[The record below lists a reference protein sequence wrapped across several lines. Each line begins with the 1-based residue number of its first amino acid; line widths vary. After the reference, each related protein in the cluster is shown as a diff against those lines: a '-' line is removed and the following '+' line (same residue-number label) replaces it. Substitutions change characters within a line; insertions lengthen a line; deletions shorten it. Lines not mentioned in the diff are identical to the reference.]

1 MLSFSIWSLIEAVSI
16 WLTVWVDAFIVGYF
30 LNEYYLGIYRTSTS
44 MVNGLLGMVTA
55 ATTPVLFSA
64 LSRLQNNESQFN
76 QLFFKFQRSVAL
88 LLFPL
93 GIGVF
98 LYSDVATK
106 ILLGNQ
112 WEEASDVIGI
122 WALTSVIM
130 IVYGHYCSEVYRAKG
145 RPKLSFIAQLVH
157 LIFLVPICSL
167 SAKYGFWVLV
177 IARSLSRLQMIVV
190 HWIIM
195 RFIIK
200 ISILRTVKNL
210 LSVSIAAIAMGLL
223 GFVLKTIHES
233 VLWSVV
239 SIVLCIIFYICT
251 LFIFPNTRTDLFTL
265 SSKIIPQRPLAS
277 EK

>member
-98 LYSDVATK
+98 Y
-106 ILLGNQ
+106 
-112 WEEASDVIGI
+112 
-122 WALTSVIM
+122 
-130 IVYGHYCSEVYRAKG
+130 IVMWR
-145 RPKLSFIAQLVH
+145 Q
-157 LIFLVPICSL
+157 
-167 SAKYGFWVLV
+167 KYF
-177 IARSLSRLQMIVV
+177 
-190 HWIIM
+190 
-195 RFIIK
+195 
-200 ISILRTVKNL
+200 
-210 LSVSIAAIAMGLL
+210 
-223 GFVLKTIHES
+223 
-233 VLWSVV
+233 
-239 SIVLCIIFYICT
+239 
-251 LFIFPNTRTDLFTL
+251 
-265 SSKIIPQRPLAS
+265 
-277 EK
+277 